1 MHTNMEFIDASTVK
15 SKVSHVD
22 KLIEK
27 LNEKVKAD
35 RTTADGSYSVN
46 NTLDMFPLLTDDEFQ
61 EARKKAIQA
70 GWELRRF
77 TDNHDSITY
86 KITKLT

>member
-1 MHTNMEFIDASTVK
+1 MEFIDASTVK
-15 SKVSHVD
+15 PKLSHVD

-35 RTTADGSYSVN
+35 RTVADGSYSAN
-46 NTLDMFPLLTDDEFQ
+46 NTLDGFPMLTDKEFQ

-77 TDNHDSITY
+77 TDNYDSITY
-86 KITKLT
+86 RITKLT